1 MSHQTLSEESASSL
15 GYFKTYRGSKTSE
28 CERWR
33 NVADVR
39 VGGGTGVLMF
49 RCTFHAIYDASAD
62 AKCTQ
67 INEMFKY
74 FQCFSKCTSK
84 AAAAH

>member
-15 GYFKTYRGSKTSE
+15 GYFKTYRGKTSE
-28 CERWR
+28 CERS
-33 NVADVR
+33 AGECMR
-39 VGGGTGVLMF
+39 VGGGGLMF